1 MLADDEGAGA
11 VGGRSGAGGVPL
23 LALAPE
29 RVRRCDFGG
38 RRLSLL
44 VFAMLVL
51 CAASRKGELL
61 RSAGHRPDGF
71 IFTVCDAAFRVSLAT
86 GPLYQNDETEIKKL
100 FGRHE

>member
-11 VGGRSGAGGVPL
+11 VGGRSGAGRVPL

-44 VFAMLVL
+44 VFAMLGVL
-51 CAASRKGELL
+51 CAAVRQGELL
-61 RSAGHRPDGF
+61 RSAIGLMV
-71 IFTVCDAAFRVSLAT
+71 FTVFDAVFRVSLAT
-86 GPLYQNDETEIKKL
+86 GPLYQNDETEIKNL